1 MQNSTIL
8 KQLLHS
14 GETLVMPDAYDPISA
29 KIIEHMGFKAV
40 QCSGYSFAI
49 AKCYQN
55 ENQISIEENLAL
67 TENIVK
73 SVDVPVMAD
82 GEDGYGDGEQ
92 LFNNIAS
99 FIKIGIA
106 GINIEDQNLRDTFE
120 PSRII
125 AQNRMLGKITS
136 ILQAKNEYKFPD
148 FIINARTD
156 ALALDDR
163 KNGLK
168 IAIER
173 GNSYLAS
180 GADLCFVPYVRNIDE
195 VRLLAAEIKGP
206 LSIAIGLPYNIDKIT
221 IKQCRDLGVAR
232 VSLPTLAIFTMIQAL
247 IKSLKSVEK
256 SGDFSE
262 ILRNDL
268 VFSDMKVLQE
278 KLMTKI
284 S

>member
-92 LFNNIAS
+92 FFNNIAS

-136 ILQAKNEYKFPD
+136 ILQAKSEYKFPD

-163 KNGLK
+163 KSALE

-232 VSLPTLAIFTMIQAL
+232 VSLPTFAIFTMIRAL
-247 IKSLKSVEK
+247 INSLKIVKK

-278 KLMTKI
+278 KLMTRI